1 MYSKKEI
8 APGIIVYNFNS
19 IVSNSTVAE
28 IEAAVGEFL
37 SPAEVVNVDNDMA
50 TQLMKQYRSCY
61 DYLLQ
66 DNLLDEPD
74 NPKKSLLQK
83 VKIVGDQALEDFKNH
98 YSIEP
103 VTGSGWIILKYG
115 YMDKFDWHVD
125 TGMRYPRAVS
135 ITVYFNDDY
144 EGGEIEYK
152 HFGISYKPK
161 AGDVIVFCSD
171 FPYLHRVVPV
181 QTGIRY
187 AAVNW
192 FRYATRPVE
201 YNV

>member
-1 MYSKKEI
+1 MNSKREI
-8 APGIIVYNFNS
+8 APGIIVYNFGS
-19 IVSNSTVAE
+19 IVSNLTVAE
-28 IEAAVGEFL
+28 IEEAVGEFL
-37 SPAEVVNVDNDMA
+37 APAEVVNVDNALA
-50 TQLMKQYRSCY
+50 TELMKQYRSCY

-66 DNLLDEPD
+66 DYLLDEPD
-74 NPKKSLLQK
+74 SPKKNLLK
-83 VKIVGDQALEDFKNH
+83 KIKLVGDESLEDFRNH
-98 YSIEP
+98 YAIEP
-103 VTGSGWIILKYG
+103 VTGSGWIVLKYG
-115 YMDKFDWHVD
+115 YMDKFDWHTD

-181 QTGIRY
+181 TKGTRY